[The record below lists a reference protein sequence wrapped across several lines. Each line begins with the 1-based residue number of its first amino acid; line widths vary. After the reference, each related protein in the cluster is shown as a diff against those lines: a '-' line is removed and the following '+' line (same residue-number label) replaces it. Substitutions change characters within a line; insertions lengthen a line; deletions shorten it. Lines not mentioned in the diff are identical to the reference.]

1 MIPSALLIIIY
12 KQPITQPNQFLI
24 PKSRCASN
32 STYISLEPRLKPSYL
47 NPELVIN
54 KSAKSAL
61 LAAGM
66 DNLLAN
72 HFAHLLIRDP
82 LLLYEQDLHPPDSP
96 SQDTNLFEIFQ
107 STNWQEVRF
116 KPPPSLFSEDTHNN
130 TGWRVEFRSMEVQP
144 TDFENAACAVFI
156 MLFVRTLLHFDLSLY
171 VPIKKVDENM
181 ATAHNRD
188 AVLNDK
194 FYWRRNV
201 FPPSSSSP
209 NPRNPAN
216 AAAAAE
222 KREEAEDDDDEFFFL
237 TINEIINGSSTKEF
251 PGLIPLIQAY
261 LSVNTQTYPAPA
273 IARISEYLS
282 FISKRASGQ
291 IPTTARSIR
300 NFVQGH
306 EGYHRDSRVSGE
318 VLWGLLRDIEKWKV
332 GGGEG
337 FNAVG

>member
-24 PKSRCASN
+24 PKSRCAFN
-32 STYISLEPRLKPSYL
+32 STYISLDPRLKPSYL

-54 KSAKSAL
+54 KSAQSAL

-82 LLLYEQDLHPPDSP
+82 LVLYDHDLHPPDTP
-96 SQDTNLFEIFQ
+96 SQATNLFEIFQ

-144 TDFENAACAVFI
+144 TNFENAACAVII

-171 VPIKKVDENM
+171 VPINKVDENM

-194 FYWRRNV
+194 FHWRRNV
-201 FPPSSSSP
+201 FPPSSSPP
-209 NPRNPAN
+209 NPHTPAN

-222 KREEAEDDDDEFFFL
+222 KREEAADDEFSFL
-237 TINEIINGSSTKEF
+237 TINEIINGSSTNGF

-273 IARISEYLS
+273 IARINEYLS

-337 FNAVG
+337 FNAVL